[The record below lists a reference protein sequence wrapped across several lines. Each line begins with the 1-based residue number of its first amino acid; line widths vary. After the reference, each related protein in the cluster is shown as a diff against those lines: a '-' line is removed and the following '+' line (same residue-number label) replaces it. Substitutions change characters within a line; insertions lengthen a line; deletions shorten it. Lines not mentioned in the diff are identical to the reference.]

1 MQSGA
6 VFFAGCFDGGSGVE
20 RELRY
25 LCAVITMDTSTS
37 YTEAMNLP
45 LGELIAMSDVM
56 IQISEERR
64 ELNQND

>member
-1 MQSGA
+1 MQLGA
-6 VFFAGCFDGGSGVE
+6 FFFAGCFNGGSGIE

-37 YTEAMNLP
+37 YMEAMNMP

-56 IQISEERR
+56 IRVSEERR
-64 ELNQND
+64 ELNEGD